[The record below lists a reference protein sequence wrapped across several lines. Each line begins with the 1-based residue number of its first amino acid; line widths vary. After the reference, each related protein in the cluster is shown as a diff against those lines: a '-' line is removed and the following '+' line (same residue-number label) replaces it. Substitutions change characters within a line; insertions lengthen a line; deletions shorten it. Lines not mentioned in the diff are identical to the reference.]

1 MSWLRSLFSASDQH
15 ADSMV
20 LCGVFG
26 VLGLIGLA
34 FYQVAVL
41 HTPVGITETGAGL
54 AAVIGA
60 AGAVRVGRDKLVTPP
75 QETTP

>member
-1 MSWLRSLFSASDQH
+1 VSWIAKLFSSDDQH

-34 FYQVAVL
+34 FYQVAQG
-41 HTPVGITETGAGL
+41 HPVGITEAGAGL